1 MVIGYFGR
9 YGGNNLLPNWW
20 DLVVVTVFALAIY
33 EFAEKVALSQGEVDR
48 FITAE
53 QDDIAAADDINLIA

>member
-1 MVIGYFGR
+1 M
-9 YGGNNLLPNWW
+9 
-20 DLVVVTVFALAIY
+20 TVFALAIY